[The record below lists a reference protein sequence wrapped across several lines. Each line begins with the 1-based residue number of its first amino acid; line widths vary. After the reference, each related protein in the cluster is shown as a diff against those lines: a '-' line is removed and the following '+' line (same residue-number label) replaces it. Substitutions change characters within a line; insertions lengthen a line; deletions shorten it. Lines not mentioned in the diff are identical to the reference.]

1 MKKKFSFKTITVML
15 SLIIACSLLLS
26 GCNKKVEK
34 ADGKY
39 KISIA
44 EQYGLAYAPLQI
56 MKEKKLL
63 EKNLPGIEVSW
74 SQLGNTAAI
83 REAML
88 ANKLDVGFMALPPFL
103 IGWSNGMD
111 WKIASALSSSPVG
124 LVTNSENIKSIK
136 DFTEKDRIA
145 VPQPGS
151 VQHILLSMAA
161 EKEFGDSHKL
171 DNKLVT
177 MAHPDGMN
185 ALLSKKDV
193 TAHFTSPPYLF
204 EELENKAMKEILT
217 GEEALGSEFT
227 FIAGVTTKKFHD
239 NNPEIYS
246 AFVKALHE
254 SMDFITNNPKEAS
267 KILAPIYKLSEEKT
281 LKYLTAPGTEYSK
294 EVKGILQFAEFMKKN
309 NYINKIP
316 NFNDILWEDV
326 KYEK

>member
-1 MKKKFSFKTITVML
+1 MKKKSSFKTITLML
-15 SLIIACSLLLS
+15 SLIIATSLILS

-74 SQLGNTAAI
+74 SQLGNTSAI

>member
-1 MKKKFSFKTITVML
+1 MKKKSSFKTITLML
-15 SLIIACSLLLS
+15 SLIIATSLILS

-74 SQLGNTAAI
+74 SQLGNTSAI

-177 MAHPDGMN
+177 MTHPDGMN

-217 GEEALGSEFT
+217 GEVALGSEFT
-227 FIAGVTTKKFHD
+227 FIVGVTTKKFHD
-239 NNPEIYS
+239 NNPEIYG

-294 EVKGILQFAEFMKKN
+294 EVKGLLQFAEFMKKN
-309 NYINKIP
+309 NYTNKIP

>member
-1 MKKKFSFKTITVML
+1 
-15 SLIIACSLLLS
+15 
-26 GCNKKVEK
+26 
-34 ADGKY
+34 
-39 KISIA
+39 
-44 EQYGLAYAPLQI
+44 
-56 MKEKKLL
+56 
-63 EKNLPGIEVSW
+63 
-74 SQLGNTAAI
+74 
-83 REAML
+83 
-88 ANKLDVGFMALPPFL
+88 
-103 IGWSNGMD
+103 MD